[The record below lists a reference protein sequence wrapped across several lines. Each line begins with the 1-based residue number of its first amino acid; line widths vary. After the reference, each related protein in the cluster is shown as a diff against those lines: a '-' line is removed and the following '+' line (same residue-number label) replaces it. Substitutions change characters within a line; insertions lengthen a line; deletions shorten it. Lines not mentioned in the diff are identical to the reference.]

1 MDSIKDIIND
11 LLLFIRN
18 TYLDEL
24 DKYVSQ
30 NSQLKDIQIDI
41 EYSNDMY
48 RLTFVVADYWKYF
61 EYGRGPGGM
70 PPVDEIE
77 KWINVKRLIP
87 KSYNGKIPTTRQMA
101 FMISRSI
108 GKNGTEGHFVLD
120 KVLRSTEL
128 DSKMRDIK
136 NEVVTTIINEIIE
149 DYNDK
154 IKKLQ

>member
-11 LLLFIRN
+11 LLLFIRS

-136 NEVVTTIINEIIE
+136 NEVVTTILNEIIE

>member
-11 LLLFIRN
+11 LLLFIRS

-77 KWINVKRLIP
+77 KWINIKRLIP

>member
-77 KWINVKRLIP
+77 KWINIKRLIP